1 VNHSIRFADPPTVVI
16 TTFGVA
22 SIAGLDAIVGDLLAD
37 PRYRPGLTLLFDH
50 SQLDWSGLDPE
61 DLVRRLHIALK
72 EADLIGP
79 SRIAV
84 VTADKRIRKVRAL
97 RADEPSWQ
105 AFREVDEAWRWLELA
120 PGT

>member
-1 VNHSIRFADPPTVVI
+1 VLV
-16 TTFGVA
+16 TTSGVA
-22 SIAGLDAIVGDLLAD
+22 SLAGLDAIVGDLLGD
-37 PRYRPGLTLLFDH
+37 PRYRPGLVVVFDH

-84 VTADKRIRKVRAL
+84 VTQDDRIREGRTL

-105 AFREVDEAWRWLELA
+105 AFRELDEARHWLELA